1 MIFFCIISA
10 VGVMPLRF
18 AVTYMAM
25 KVQVHNSWRRL
36 LVDELIETSDI
47 NKEAEQYVESK
58 EFKEKYGRD
67 TSEAFR
73 KRFIYKQVSLKT

>member
-1 MIFFCIISA
+1 
-10 VGVMPLRF
+10 
-18 AVTYMAM
+18 
-25 KVQVHNSWRRL
+25 